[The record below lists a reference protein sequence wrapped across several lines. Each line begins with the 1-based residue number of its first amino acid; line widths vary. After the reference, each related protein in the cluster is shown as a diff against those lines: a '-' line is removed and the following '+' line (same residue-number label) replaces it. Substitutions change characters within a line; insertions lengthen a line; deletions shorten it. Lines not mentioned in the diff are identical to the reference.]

1 MDNKTRTAIARLQRL
16 VDAERPSEEERERV
30 ADRLVTQDQLR
41 RIDPRL
47 DKPTE
52 LPRRRP
58 SRRPPTAADGRAHAK
73 PVACS

>member
-1 MDNKTRTAIARLQRL
+1 MDKKTRTAIAHLQRL
-16 VDAERPSEEERERV
+16 VDAEKPSDEDRERV

-47 DKPTE
+47 DKPAE
-52 LPRRRP
+52 PLSRRP

-73 PVACS
+73 PVASS